1 MNMLDGM
8 NLPQCFFHRLLL
20 QFIPLRKSLLC
31 AVEMEFSLLREVLRL
46 DRSGADG
53 LRVDC
58 LQTAGCSPCEGNF

>member
-31 AVEMEFSLLREVLRL
+31 AVEMEFFFL
-46 DRSGADG
+46 
-53 LRVDC
+53 
-58 LQTAGCSPCEGNF
+58 